1 MPRPSAPSRKHSE
14 QSPYMHIPSPVNVT
28 ATLRLLTAKCGQV
41 QPMKAGPFQS
51 FQPSWSWRNHLPP
64 SGTGVPWDSEQ
75 SAVDLQTYT
84 DMLFRFRRAMMGVND
99 NRCA

>member
-28 ATLRLLTAKCGQV
+28 ATLRLLIAKCGQF

-51 FQPSWSWRNHLPP
+51 FPTELVLEEPLTAF
-64 SGTGVPWDSEQ
+64 GDGG
-75 SAVDLQTYT
+75 AL
-84 DMLFRFRRAMMGVND
+84 RFRAIGG
-99 NRCA
+99 